1 MPTVLDYT
9 KVSTVKHH
17 YLSLITMRLML
28 FSVVSA
34 VLILSCFG
42 AVSDED
48 QVAARKLRA
57 SGQIL
62 SLEKIYELAKTIKKG
77 EILETELEKKRDR
90 YIYEVELLDKN
101 GQVWEVKLDAKTGQ
115 LIKLENED

>member
-1 MPTVLDYT
+1 MM
-9 KVSTVKHH
+9 KHH
-17 YLSLITMRLML
+17 NLTLTTMRLIQ
-28 FSVVSA
+28 FSVISTLLLLSSSA
-34 VLILSCFG
+34 

-48 QVAARKLRA
+48 QAVARKLRA

-62 SLEKIYELAKTIKKG
+62 SLEKIYELAKAIKPG

-90 YIYEVELLDKN
+90 YVYEVELLDKN

>member
-1 MPTVLDYT
+1 M
-9 KVSTVKHH
+9 KHH
-17 YLSLITMRLML
+17 NLTLTTMRLIQ
-28 FSVVSA
+28 FSVIST
-34 VLILSCFG
+34 LLLLSSSV

-48 QVAARKLRA
+48 QAVARKLRA

-62 SLEKIYELAKTIKKG
+62 PLEKIYELAKTIKKG

-115 LIKLENED
+115 LIELENED

>member
-1 MPTVLDYT
+1 MNYNNLN
-9 KVSTVKHH
+9 
-17 YLSLITMRLML
+17 LAAIRLIL
-28 FSVVSA
+28 FSVTST
-34 VLILSCFG
+34 LFILTSPW

-48 QVAARKLRA
+48 QAVARKLRA

-62 SLEKIYELAKTIKKG
+62 SLEKIYELAKTIKQG

-90 YIYEVELLDKN
+90 YIYEVELLDKS
-101 GQVWEVKLDAKTGQ
+101 GQVWEVKLDAKTGK

>member
-1 MPTVLDYT
+1 
-9 KVSTVKHH
+9 
-17 YLSLITMRLML
+17 MRLIL
-28 FSVVSA
+28 FSVISVALMLTSPW
-34 VLILSCFG
+34 V
-42 AVSDED
+42 VSDED
-48 QVAARKLRA
+48 QAVARKLRA

-62 SLEKIYELAKTIKKG
+62 SLEKIYELSKTIKQG

-90 YIYEVELLDKN
+90 YVYEVELLDKN

>member
-1 MPTVLDYT
+1 MRLI
-9 KVSTVKHH
+9 
-17 YLSLITMRLML
+17 LFSLISTLL
-28 FSVVSA
+28 LLSA
-34 VLILSCFG
+34 SG

-48 QVAARKLRA
+48 QEVARKLRA

-62 SLEKIYELAKTIKKG
+62 SLEKIYALAKTIKQG
-77 EILETELEKKRDR
+77 EILETELEQKRGR
-90 YIYEVELLDKN
+90 YVYEVELLDKN

>member
-1 MPTVLDYT
+1 
-9 KVSTVKHH
+9 
-17 YLSLITMRLML
+17 MRLIQFRVISTL
-28 FSVVSA
+28 LL
-34 VLILSCFG
+34 LISTA

-48 QVAARKLRA
+48 QAVARKLRA

-62 SLEKIYELAKTIKKG
+62 SLEKIYGLAKNIKQG

-90 YIYEVELLDKN
+90 YVYEVELLDKN